1 MAPVAAPHVEHVYH
15 LYVVETDQREALQQ
29 RLRARGIDTGIHY
42 PVPAHLQEACSW
54 LGYEAGDF
62 EIDFPKAFTRQ
73 LKILRLLP
81 YGMYFKL
88 IKKSTGL

>member
-1 MAPVAAPHVEHVYH
+1 M
-15 LYVVETDQREALQQ
+15 
-29 RLRARGIDTGIHY
+29 IK
-42 PVPAHLQEACSW
+42 
-54 LGYEAGDF
+54 GYEAGDF

-73 LKILRLLP
+73 LKLLRLLP